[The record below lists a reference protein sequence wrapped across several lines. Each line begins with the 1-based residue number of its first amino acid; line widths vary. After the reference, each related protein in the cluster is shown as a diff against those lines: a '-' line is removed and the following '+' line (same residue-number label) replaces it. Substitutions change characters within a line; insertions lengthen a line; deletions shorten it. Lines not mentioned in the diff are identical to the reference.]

1 MKFYFS
7 VMLFVLGVT
16 YSFAQVT
23 SDYAVQVS
31 ATVETNP
38 AAVNLQWPSISFSQ
52 GYTIYRKLES
62 DNTWGRAIATL
73 PGSALAWTDTS
84 VRLGGKYEYRIRCDN
99 QISLGNTFEAYGY
112 ILVGIQTPVT
122 EYRGKIIL
130 LIDDSFSNNLAP
142 EINRLVTDMRGDG
155 WVVIKHIV
163 KRTDSVP
170 AIKQLIK
177 DDYNADKTNTKAL
190 FLLGH
195 IPVPYSGD
203 YAPDGHLNHF
213 GAWPAD
219 SYYGDMTGTW
229 TDTFLVDTAGSYV
242 RNWNKIGDG
251 KFDQEFVTSLQLEV
265 GRVDFVDMPAF
276 NESETAIMKRYL
288 NKDHDFRIKKLVPAE
303 RAFIDDKFGVFGG
316 EAFAASG
323 YKAFAPM
330 FGDKKI
336 TTGNYLDSCKTN
348 SYLCSYA
355 CSGGQPDGFISYF
368 TTDSFVKDS
377 LPTVFTMFF
386 GSWFGDWEFTN
397 DFLRAPLASRGW
409 QLTNCW
415 SGRPHWIMHQMA
427 LGENIG
433 YCARLS
439 GVEVNLYL
447 RNNLSRM
454 GVPSLNSYVDGK
466 YQGALRNN
474 ALMGDPTLRMHVV
487 APPAGASLFNSSDS
501 AKAKSTISIV
511 WGSSP
516 QNDVLGYNIYRSG
529 SLDSPFV
536 RINNTLI
543 PVPDTNYTDTLSK
556 HGLNYYMVRAVALQK
571 SGSGTYYNMSEGQFA
586 GSTYSFTSAPA
597 IKNAETIQFELYP
610 NPSRGNFVIRLNE
623 NIQSRNEIT
632 ITDVLGKTVYYDA
645 GNTSRNIQ
653 VNIPELNKGVYF
665 VTLKNE
671 NGMGVKKIIIE

>member
-1 MKFYFS
+1 
-7 VMLFVLGVT
+7 MLFILGVT

-38 AAVNLQWPSISFSQ
+38 AAVSLQWPSISFSQ

-62 DNTWGRAIATL
+62 DNTWGRAVASL
-73 PGSALAWTDTS
+73 PGSALGWTDTS
-84 VRLGGKYEYRIRCDN
+84 VRLGGKYEYRIRSDN

-130 LIDDSFSNNLAP
+130 LVEDTFANNLSS
-142 EINRLVTDMRGDG
+142 EINRLVNDMRGDG

-163 KRTDSVP
+163 KRTDPVP
-170 AIKQLIK
+170 AIKQIIK

-219 SYYGDMTGTW
+219 SYYGDMTGNW
-229 TDTFLVDTAGSYV
+229 TDTFLVDTAASYV

-251 KFDQEFVTSLQLEV
+251 KFDQEFVTSLQLEI

-276 NESETAIMKRYL
+276 AETEIAIMKRYL
-288 NKDHDFRIKKLVPAE
+288 NKDHDFRVKKLVPAE

-447 RNNLSRM
+447 RNNLSLM
-454 GVPSLNSYVDGK
+454 GVPSLRTYVDGK

-487 APPAGASLFNSSDS
+487 APPGAATINNTSDS
-501 AKAKSTISIV
+501 ATAKTQITIN
-511 WGSSP
+511 WGASP
-516 QNDVLGYNIYRSG
+516 QGNLEGYNIYRAG
-529 SLDSPFV
+529 DADSPFTRV
-536 RINNTLI
+536 NKT
-543 PVPDTNYTDTLSK
+543 PVTGTSYIDSFSK
-556 HGLNYYMVRAVALQK
+556 HGTNYYMVRAVALQK
-571 SGSGTYYNMSEGQFA
+571 SASGTYYNMSEGQFTA
-586 GSTYSFTSAPA
+586 PTYSYESVPAFTKDA
-597 IKNAETIQFELYP
+597 IQFELYP
-610 NPSRGNFVIRLNE
+610 NPSHGNFVIRVNE
-623 NIQSRNEIT
+623 T
-632 ITDVLGKTVYYDA
+632 ITSKTEIIISDMLGKTVYYNA
-645 GNTSRNIQ
+645 NNTSKNISI
-653 VNIPELNKGVYF
+653 NIPELNKGVYF

-671 NGMGVKKIIIE
+671 NGMGVKKIVIE